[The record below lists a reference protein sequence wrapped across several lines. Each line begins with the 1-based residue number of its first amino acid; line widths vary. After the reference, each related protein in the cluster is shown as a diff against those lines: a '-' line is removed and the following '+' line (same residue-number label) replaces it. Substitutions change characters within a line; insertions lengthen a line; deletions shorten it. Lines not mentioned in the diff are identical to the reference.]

1 MTANWFDLICTLA
14 QGMIVGCIVWLCF
27 YYWVKS
33 MAKENEGALRGLGK
47 QGSPGDVAHR
57 P

>member
-1 MTANWFDLICTLA
+1 MNPASWFDLICTLA

-33 MAKENEGALRGLGK
+33 MAKEMDEANEG
-47 QGSPGDVAHR
+47 GSLDATDR
-57 P
+57 R